1 MSKFV
6 IQPNKLK
13 GIVTLPPSKSLAH
26 RAIIAASLARGKSII
41 KNIEYSNDIKATI
54 KAMKT
59 LGTMIFEY
67 DDYLEIDG
75 TTTFMKSNC
84 EINCCESGSTLRFIV
99 PISLV
104 YENNLHFIG
113 EGRLGKRP
121 LDIYYNIFE
130 KQGIGYLYREDVL
143 DLYVRGQLLPDVFEI
158 PGNVSSQF
166 ISGLLFALPLMNG
179 DSVIKVTSP
188 LESKSYIDLTLDI
201 LDKFGIRVMNN
212 QYKEFIV
219 FGNQSYK
226 PTDYEVEG
234 DFSQAAFYLCAGALG
249 NQISI
254 KGMNLDS
261 KQGDKAMIDVLKF
274 MGCTLNEGEEG
285 SSVYSGLLSSSI
297 KVDGSQ
303 YPDIIPA
310 IALCCALS
318 HGVSEIVN
326 ISRLRIKES
335 DRLSAIV
342 EMINLLGGI
351 AIEQNDSMIIQG
363 VSSLHGG
370 NVSVYNDHRMAMMA
384 AIASTVCDNAVVI
397 DNKECVN
404 KSYPG
409 FWDDFKM
416 LGGVVDEFDLGD

>member
-6 IQPNKLK
+6 IKPNKLK
-13 GIVTLPPSKSLAH
+13 GTITLPPSKSLAH
-26 RAIIAASLARGKSII
+26 RAIIAASLARGRSVI
-41 KNIEYSNDIKATI
+41 KNIEYSKDIEATI
-54 KAMKT
+54 KAMKA

-67 DDYLEIDG
+67 DNYLEIDG

-84 EINCCESGSTLRFIV
+84 DINCYESGSTLRFVI
-99 PISLV
+99 PLSLV

-130 KQGIGYLYREDVL
+130 KQNIAYLYREDVL
-143 DLYVRGQLLPDVFEI
+143 DLYVRGQLHSGVFEI
-158 PGNVSSQF
+158 PGDVSSQF
-166 ISGLLFALPLMNG
+166 ISGLLFALPLMHG
-179 DSVIKVTSP
+179 DSIIKVTSP

-212 QYKEFIV
+212 EYKEFIV

-249 NQISI
+249 NQITI
-254 KGMNLDS
+254 KGMNLAS
-261 KQGDKAMIDVLKF
+261 KQGDKYMIDVLKF
-274 MGCTLNEGEEG
+274 MGCSLTETKEGI
-285 SSVYSGLLSSSI
+285 SVYSGLLSSSI
-297 KVDGSQ
+297 RVDGSQ
-303 YPDIIPA
+303 CPDIIPS

-342 EMINLLGGI
+342 EMINMLGGI
-351 AIEQNDSMIIQG
+351 AIEKKDAMIIQG
-363 VSSLHGG
+363 VSELRGG
-370 NVSVYNDHRMAMMA
+370 NITVYNDHRMAMMA
-384 AIASTVCDNAVVI
+384 TIASTVCENAVVI
-397 DNKECVN
+397 DNKDCVN
-404 KSYPG
+404 KSYPS
-409 FWDDFKM
+409 FFDDFKA
-416 LGGVVDEFDLGD
+416 LGGEVDEFDLGD